1 LYSTQAISLSPERQQ
16 KVLRSLELQM
26 DRKHKPK
33 TDSLNRV
40 LTEMFD
46 DRPYFSTRLTAGWEP
61 DRTSRGLTK
70 LLSICRPRELQNFYK
85 QECSATMLAYRHDR
99 DRLVEYFPW
108 EGACSRSVLDIR

>member
-1 LYSTQAISLSPERQQ
+1 VADFAAQWRIGEGFKVMAERLYSTQEISLSPERQQ

-46 DRPYFSTRLTAGWEP
+46 DRPYFSTRLTVGWEP
-61 DRTSRGLTK
+61 DRISRGLTK
-70 LLSICRPRELQNFYK
+70 LLSIYRPRELQN
-85 QECSATMLAYRHDR
+85 
-99 DRLVEYFPW
+99 
-108 EGACSRSVLDIR
+108 I